1 MSCKL
6 APNSAAV
13 QAVRWRQISA
23 GVQAPSETP
32 GSANAAELE
41 RQIRSIQASHQSEL
55 TEVRRA
61 AFDDG
66 LRQGREQ
73 AAAAV
78 KEAAERLATTLAD
91 LSAYKRKLRMDA
103 EREVVKLSVAI
114 ARRILNRE
122 LATDPDAL
130 EGLVHAALA
139 KLQARDVWH
148 VRVPPSALQTTLGC
162 IERAGVTANVNVVAD
177 ASLQTGDLLIDTP
190 AGELDASVRT
200 QLQEIERG
208 FAERLGIR

>member
-1 MSCKL
+1 
-6 APNSAAV
+6 
-13 QAVRWRQISA
+13 
-23 GVQAPSETP
+23 
-32 GSANAAELE
+32 
-41 RQIRSIQASHQSEL
+41 
-55 TEVRRA
+55 
-61 AFDDG
+61 

-78 KEAAERLATTLAD
+78 KESAERLAATIAD

-103 EREVVKLSVAI
+103 EREVVKLSIAI

-130 EGLVHAALA
+130 EGLVHAALSR
-139 KLQARDVWH
+139 LQNREVWH
-148 VRVPPSALQTTLGC
+148 VRVPASALEVTRAC
-162 IERAGVTANVNVVAD
+162 IERAGVTANVSIVAD

-208 FAERLGIR
+208 FAERLGIT